1 MPVSGDTYKDQVR
14 TATDIVELIGRT
26 VALKRRGRD
35 FVGLC
40 PFHQEKSPSF
50 NVNPTKQSFFCYGCK
65 AGGDVFSFVEKRD
78 RVEFREALRILGE
91 AAGIEAPQGRGDM
104 GQKSS
109 EKQALLEM
117 QSSACAFFEKL
128 LAHPEDGKVARDYLL
143 NERQINAESVKR
155 FQIGLAPDAW
165 DTLLRSPLGRK
176 FTGQQLASAGLV
188 KPREN
193 GDGYYD
199 TFRNRLMFPI
209 RDPEGRVIAFGG
221 RQMSK
226 DAPPKYLNSPETP
239 LFVKSRCLFGI
250 DLARQ
255 KLVESR
261 TAVIVEGYTDV
272 VVAHQCGATNVVSP
286 LGTAL
291 TEQHVTILRRFADR
305 IVLLFDADIAGD
317 AAVDRSVALFLTQ
330 PIEIAIASMPEG
342 LDPDE
347 FLLQKGLAAFTALVD
362 GATDA
367 LSYKWKQLARQF
379 EASDENLTGQQRAVE
394 AYLDVLGS
402 ARGSGPVDALR
413 WGSAVTRVSRL
424 TGIPVEQLNSRF
436 KNKRPKPGQ
445 PGSGANQDES
455 RPAMPMGRSP
465 ARPLTAQDR
474 AEKWLLGCL
483 LLEPGRW
490 HDLQK
495 VVHVEDFAHEG
506 YRRLAEMYW
515 NHQRDE
521 GEPVF
526 NEFFGALRDPE
537 LTELVQTAVD
547 EVEAIEDRDGMIRDA
562 LAFFDR
568 LNRVR
573 EEQKLVAMSRR
584 MNDTDTAIDDDRLL
598 RELSEKRRTADLRRT

>member
-1 MPVSGDTYKDQVR
+1 MPVSGDNYKDQVR

-35 FVGLC
+35 YVGLC

-50 NVNPTKQSFFCYGCK
+50 TVSPTKQIFFCYGCK

-91 AAGIEAPQGRGDM
+91 AAGIEAPQGRGDS
-104 GQKSS
+104 GQKNS

-117 QSSACAFFEKL
+117 QSAACSFFEKL
-128 LAHPEDGKVARDYLL
+128 LAHPEDGKAAREYLL

-165 DTLLRSPLGRK
+165 DALLRSPIGRK
-176 FTGQQLASAGLV
+176 FTGEQLASAGLV
-188 KPREN
+188 KPRTN
-193 GDGYYD
+193 GEGFYD
-199 TFRNRLMFPI
+199 TFRSRLMFPI
-209 RDPEGRVIAFGG
+209 RDQEARVIAFGG
-221 RQMSK
+221 RQM
-226 DAPPKYLNSPETP
+226 PGGTEPKYLNSPETP

-305 IVLLFDADIAGD
+305 IVLLFDGDIAGD

-330 PIEIAIASMPEG
+330 PVEIAIASMPDG

-347 FLLQKGLAAFTALVD
+347 FLLQQGLDAFTALVN

-367 LSYKWKQLARQF
+367 LAYKWKQLARQF

-413 WGSAVTRVSRL
+413 WGGALTRVSRL

-436 KNKRPKPGQ
+436 KRKRPKPVQ
-445 PGSGANQDES
+445 QVSSAAPDDSQ
-455 RPAMPMGRSP
+455 PAMPMTRSP

-490 HDLQK
+490 QELQK

-568 LNRVR
+568 LTRVR

-584 MNDTDTAIDDDRLL
+584 INDADTTVDDDKLL
-598 RELSEKRRTADLRRT
+598 RDLSERRRTADLRRT